1 MLAARAHLKQT
12 SHFMAGTSPHKNT
25 DPMRILLISPCHA
38 EGAWLQKALQES
50 AHSLQRAEELRD
62 GLYIAGEESF
72 DAVIAVAL
80 DGAMLPELLTLLPR
94 FAQATN
100 GATIIAVLG
109 IEASAQARSQLLRA
123 GADACFR
130 YPFSFIEMHERML
143 ALLRTGPTPL
153 TLTALTASGA
163 QSDACAPLLDAS
175 TREIV
180 EGARRAELTRREYLL
195 VECLL
200 RQPNMPVP
208 RDQMIRYAWP
218 EKDDIDP
225 STVNLVVSRLRRKL
239 EREAIEMRIET
250 ISRYGYQLTLPKH
263 A

>member
-1 MLAARAHLKQT
+1 
-12 SHFMAGTSPHKNT
+12 
-25 DPMRILLISPCHA
+25 MRILLISPSHA
-38 EGAWLQKALQES
+38 EAAWLQKALQES

-62 GLYIAGEESF
+62 GLYVAGEEPF
-72 DAVIAVAL
+72 DVVIAVAL
-80 DGAMLPELLTLLPR
+80 ERALLPELHALLPSL
-94 FAQATN
+94 AKVTN

-109 IEASAQARSQLLRA
+109 IEASAHDRSQLLRA

-143 ALLRTGPTPL
+143 ALLRIGP
-153 TLTALTASGA
+153 ALAVSPAADNAAAT
-163 QSDACAPLLDAS
+163 PLLDAS

-195 VECLL
+195 IECLL
-200 RQPNMPVP
+200 RQANMPVP

-250 ISRYGYQLTLPKH
+250 ISRYGYQLTLPG
-263 A
+263 ASGARA